1 MSPVSASVW
10 CAVYCRKSSEEGLS
24 QRFNSIDAQRASGES
39 YIAAQGPRGWNAMR
53 ERFEDGG
60 FSGGNMQRPGMQRLI
75 ERIKAGQVQV
85 VVVYKL
91 DRLSRSIRD
100 FAMLMDLFQQ
110 YGVSLVSVTQSF
122 DSSTAMGQLM
132 LNILISFASFERELA
147 SERTRDKIALQR
159 QRGQWTGG
167 RPMLGYDIT
176 PTGLVVNLVE
186 AAIVRDIFRWYLELK
201 SLSKVLERLAA
212 HGITNKKWTSKAG
225 TPQGGIPFAKS
236 TLSQLLSSIIYKGL
250 VPHKGASYPGL
261 HQAIIEPEV
270 FKRVQELLAENA
282 RCGPSAIRN
291 RHHGL
296 LKGLITCA
304 CCGKPMVHTFTS
316 KGSTTHRYYAC
327 NSRTGV
333 QAKKC
338 KGGSLPA
345 GQVED
350 FVLEKVRH
358 RFSEPE
364 MVSRV
369 LDLVREQS
377 HERQRDL
384 EAQRTLIVAGIE
396 SAQATLNLGP
406 NADAADRHEQASRT
420 VADVDRQLQEVGS
433 TLVDR
438 ATVEQGLREFTPIWV
453 SLSPT
458 ERASLLATVVGEVRW
473 NAAQGEIAITLR
485 EEVTPVEVPA

>member
-1 MSPVSASVW
+1 MTEHPRTRR
-10 CAVYCRKSSEEGLS
+10 CAIYTRKSSEEGLEQS
-24 QRFNSIDAQRASGES
+24 FNSLDAQRAGGEAFILS
-39 YIAAQGPRGWNAMR
+39 QKGEGWVCLPDR
-53 ERFEDGG
+53 YDDGAY
-60 FSGGNMQRPGMQRLI
+60 SGGNMDRPALTRLLADI
-75 ERIKAGQVQV
+75 AAGLIDI
-85 VVVYKL
+85 VVVYKT
-91 DRLSRSIRD
+91 DRLTRSIRD
-100 FAMLMDLFQQ
+100 FSKIMEVFDAHE
-110 YGVSLVSVTQSF
+110 VSLVAVTQSF
-122 DSSTAMGQLM
+122 NTSTSMGRLTLHM
-132 LNILISFASFERELA
+132 LLSFAQFERELA

-176 PTGLVVNLVE
+176 PTGLVVNPVE
-186 AAIVRDIFRWYLELK
+186 AGTVRDIFRWYLEVK
-201 SLSKVLERLAA
+201 SLTKVLERLAA
-212 HGITNKKWTSKAG
+212 KGITNKRWTSKAG

-236 TLSQLLSSIIYKGL
+236 TLSQLLSAIIYKGL
-250 VPHKGASYPGL
+250 VPHKAASYPGL
-261 HQAIIEPEV
+261 HQAIIDEDV
-270 FKRVQELLAENA
+270 FQRVQELLAENA

-304 CCGKPMVHTFTS
+304 CCGKAMVHTFTT

-327 NSRTGV
+327 NSRIGV

-377 HERQRDL
+377 HERRRDL
-384 EAQRTLIVAGIE
+384 EAQRTLLVAEIE
-396 SAQATLNLGP
+396 SAQAILNLGP
-406 NADAADRHEQASRT
+406 HADAADRHEHASRT
-420 VADVDRQLQEVGS
+420 LAGVERQLQDIGS

-438 ATVEQGLREFTPIWV
+438 ATVEHGLTEFTPIWV
-453 SLSPT
+453 SLSPN
-458 ERASLLATVVGEVRW
+458 ERASLLATVVGGVTW
-473 NAAQGEIAITLR
+473 NAAQGEIAITTR
-485 EEVTPVEVPA
+485 EEAAPAEIPA